1 MRRCF
6 WALGG
11 TLVLLAIG
19 PSAAAAQGPPPITLT
34 GGHVDWGV
42 KLSFRNYIAGPIAH
56 GTITA
61 ADGATINPDGTFRFP
76 LVGGTYSLATHG
88 VDARYAGNIHFVG
101 HGGQLDLTIAEPR
114 IVTTGNT
121 GTLYVDATSRGFGSP
136 TVTEYDDVAFATL
149 DLAGSTV
156 TPGATQVSI
165 APIASALSAD
175 GVPAFVSFYTAGT
188 ALDPVATTVSF
199 APPTRPT
206 TPQPSAPAPE
216 VVAEVEPE
224 PVVRVAASRLTSL
237 TRPWNRNRKAAVARV
252 ACRTGSCEVDA
263 PSQIRFEVD
272 GERYHPVVIAPE
284 RLEQGQRGTVRIRL
298 SRRALAALQGQ
309 RATSTLR
316 FTVRSGD
323 STDWQTLQLT
333 LRGSGLTVG

>member
-11 TLVLLAIG
+11 TLVLLAVG
-19 PSAAAAQGPPPITLT
+19 PSAAAAQGGPPPITLT
-34 GGHVDWGV
+34 GGHADWGL
-42 KLSFRNYIAGPIAH
+42 KASFRTYIAGPIAH
-56 GTITA
+56 GTTTV

-76 LVGGTYSLATHG
+76 LVGGSYSLATHG
-88 VDARYAGNIHFVG
+88 VDARYGGSVQFVG

-121 GTLYVDATSRGFGSP
+121 GTLYVDAKSRGFGSP
-136 TVTEYDDVAFATL
+136 GVTEYDDVAFATL
-149 DLAGSTV
+149 DLTGSTV

-175 GVPAFVSFYTAGT
+175 GVPAFASFYTAGT

-206 TPQPSAPAPE
+206 TPQPTANVQPE
-216 VVAEVEPE
+216 TVEA
-224 PVVRVAASRLTSL
+224 PVVQVAASRLTSL
-237 TRPWNRNRKAAVARV
+237 TRAWNRNRKAAVARI

-284 RLEQGQRGTVRIRL
+284 RLEQGRRGTVRIRL